1 MKKMSE
7 LIYIHFFNNIF
18 LNYFDKIITLQL

>member
-7 LIYIHFFNNIF
+7 LIYIYFFNNIF